1 MTLEKQRQPMAETVT
16 VEAVYENGTLRPV
29 HPLNLRERQTVYIQ
43 IMPQESDELPAVEAE
58 QEMESII

>member
-1 MTLEKQRQPMAETVT
+1 MAETVT